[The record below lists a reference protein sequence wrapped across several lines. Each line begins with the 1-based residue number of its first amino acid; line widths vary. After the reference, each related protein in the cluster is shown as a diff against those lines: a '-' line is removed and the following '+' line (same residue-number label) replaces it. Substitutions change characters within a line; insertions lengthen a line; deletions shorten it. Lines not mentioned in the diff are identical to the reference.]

1 MERPPA
7 MKLPTG
13 KAGRILPVIGA
24 VLAGGLGSRMGGTKP
39 TAMLAG
45 RPLASYPVA
54 VLAEVCEGVAI
65 VCKPDTQLPSLDG
78 AERWNEPAEPRHP
91 LTGIAYALE
100 CAGAPVL
107 VCAADMPF
115 VTPDACRSLIEA
127 AGGAG
132 AVDAAVAVAA
142 GVIQPVLGLYA
153 PTALETLRAAPP
165 DAPLT
170 DTVLSLEPVRV
181 ALPPRLVRS
190 VNTHEELAEAEA
202 ELRGR
207 SAA

>member
-1 MERPPA
+1 

-13 KAGRILPVIGA
+13 KAGSIVAVIGA
-24 VLAGGLGSRMGGTKP
+24 VLAGGLGRRMGGAKQA
-39 TAMLAG
+39 AMLSG
-45 RPLASYPVA
+45 RPLASYPVS
-54 VLAEVCEGVAI
+54 VLGQVCEQVAI
-65 VCKPDTQLPSLDG
+65 VCKPDTALPDIDG
-78 AERWNEPAEPRHP
+78 ADRWDEPPEPRHP
-91 LTGIAYALE
+91 VAGIAFALE
-100 CAGAPVL
+100 RAGAPVL

-115 VTPDACRSLIEA
+115 VTTDACRSLIEA

-132 AVDAAVAVAA
+132 AVDAAVAVSA
-142 GVIQPVLGLYA
+142 GVLQPVFGLYA
-153 PTALETLRAAPP
+153 PSALEPLRAAEP

-170 DTVLSLEPVRV
+170 DTVAALEPVRV

-190 VNTHEELAEAEA
+190 VDTPEELAEAEA

>member
-1 MERPPA
+1 

-13 KAGRILPVIGA
+13 KAGSINGVIGA
-24 VLAGGLGSRMGGTKP
+24 VLAGGSGSRLGGSKP
-39 TAMLAG
+39 AAELAG
-45 RPLASYPVA
+45 RPLASYPAA
-54 VLAEVCEGVAI
+54 VLGQVCELVAL
-65 VCKPDTQLPSLDG
+65 VCKPDTELPAIDG
-78 AERWNEPAEPRHP
+78 AERWDEPPEPMHP

-100 CAGAPVL
+100 RAGVPVL

-115 VTPDACRSLIEA
+115 VTPDACHSLIEA

-142 GVIQPVLGLYA
+142 GVLQPTFGLYA
-153 PTALETLRAAPP
+153 PTALETLREAPEN
-165 DAPLT
+165 APLT
-170 DTVLSLEPVRV
+170 DTVAALDPVRV

-190 VNTHEELAEAEA
+190 VNTPEELAEAEA
-202 ELRGR
+202 ELSRP